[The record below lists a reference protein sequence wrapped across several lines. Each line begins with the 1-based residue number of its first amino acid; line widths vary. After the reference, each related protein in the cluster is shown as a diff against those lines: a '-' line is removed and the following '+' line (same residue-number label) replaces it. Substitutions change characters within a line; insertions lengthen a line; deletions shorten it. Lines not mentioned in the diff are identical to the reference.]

1 MGGEFMAQKTFS
13 LHEKMELHE
22 LLNFKSICITTSKLM
37 QGLVFDQDL
46 KDLMEKDVQ
55 QSYREIQTLQN
66 LYKESQTLQ

>member
-1 MGGEFMAQKTFS
+1 MAPKAFS

-22 LLNFKSICITTSKLM
+22 LLNFKSICIATSKLM

-46 KDLMEKDVQ
+46 KGLMEKDVQ